1 MPEWA
6 RQRRFPRYMVNLSLL
21 YEVAPPADTGVGVGW
36 TLELS
41 EGGACIEL
49 AERLPPPTPLRLHLQ
64 GEGGVIDVEG
74 RVVWAGE
81 PDLPGGICHG
91 VAFTQI
97 APDRLPALRTLLHC
111 PGPER
116 RGGLRLHLDLAVTY
130 RRTGPASAPLLG
142 RTGDVSRGGLLL
154 HLPEVLTP
162 GTALAVTLHTPTE
175 PLTME
180 GRIVWVEPPG
190 VRTPGHLIAHG
201 FHATRRSRSGARA
214 PTSLVGESL

>member
-6 RQRRFPRYMVNLSLL
+6 RQRRFPRYTVNLSLL

-41 EGGACIEL
+41 EGGACVEL
-49 AERLPPPTPLRLHLQ
+49 AERLLPQTPLRLHLQ

-97 APDRLPALRTLLHC
+97 APDHLPGLRTLLHC

-116 RGGLRLHLDLAVTY
+116 RGGLRLHLDLAVTC
-130 RRTGPASAPLLG
+130 RRTGQASPPLLG
-142 RTGDVSRGGLLL
+142 RTGDVSREGLLL

-162 GTALAVTLHTPTE
+162 GTALAVILHTPTE

-180 GRIVWVEPPG
+180 GRIVWVEPAG

-201 FHATRRSRSGARA
+201 FRVTRRSRSGARA
-214 PTSLVGESL
+214 LTSLVGESL